1 MNPLKTLILAA
12 STVGAIV
19 AAPASAATLL
29 TYAQFLQTSNVKAF
43 NYDAQ
48 ADRSVISVGGTG
60 TILIGLD
67 FLISDP
73 VGTMFPTTFTMTATS
88 FDPVI
93 STGIQFEQGGFSG
106 TISFQAGS
114 TDVLTLNFSNAIFN
128 YAFGNPASASL
139 IVDCF
144 CGITYTSDVFS
155 LPEGGKDFSLG
166 INAVTGPAWSEPLAK
181 AGSYFGADFTANV
194 VGTFAAVPEA
204 GTWTMLIAGFGM
216 VGFAA
221 RRRKT
226 AVAA

>member
-1 MNPLKTLILAA
+1 MNSLKTLILAA
-12 STVGAIV
+12 STVGAVV

-29 TYAQFLQTSNVKAF
+29 TYAQFLQTTNTKAF

-60 TILIGLD
+60 TVLIGLD

-73 VGTMFPTTFTMTATS
+73 VGTMFPTTFWLSATS
-88 FDPVI
+88 FDPVA
-93 STGIQFEQGGFSG
+93 STGVQFEQTGFSG
-106 TISFQAGS
+106 TLSFQAGPM
-114 TDVLTLNFSNAIFN
+114 DVLTLNFSNAIFN

-155 LPEGGKDFSLG
+155 LPEGAKDLSLG
-166 INAVTGPAWSEPLAK
+166 INAVTGAAWSEPFAK
-181 AGSYFGADFTANV
+181 AGNYFGADFTANV

-204 GTWTMLIAGFGM
+204 GTWTLLIAGFGM

-221 RRRKT
+221 RRRRP
-226 AVAA
+226 AAA